1 MYCKHTLWVFLLLSV
16 LLLFPSRE
24 GKCADSA
31 DIFGKTSLHTASSRG
46 DVEIVEL
53 LLETGI
59 DVNAKNRFGW
69 TPLHLASSKGHIEIV
84 EMLLQDGADRGIKN
98 KFGRTSLDYAV
109 RNNHTEIVRLL
120 VREETMKD
128 RSEFVSNTLM
138 SSKFS
143 EKARKN
149 TG

>member
-1 MYCKHTLWVFLLLSV
+1 MYCKYTLWVFLLIFV
-16 LLLFPSRE
+16 IFLFPSGQ

-53 LLETGI
+53 LLETGME
-59 DVNAKNRFGW
+59 VNTKNRFGW

-84 EMLLQDGADRGIKN
+84 EMLLQAGADCGVKN

-109 RNNHTEIVRLL
+109 RNMHTEIVRLL
-120 VREETMKD
+120 VREE
-128 RSEFVSNTLM
+128 SNEGSL
-138 SSKFS
+138 
-143 EKARKN
+143 
-149 TG
+149 